1 MGEVSPFPA
10 DALEANRAGRL
21 TDQQRRD
28 LRGQSRGLRK
38 AELQFA
44 VILTI
49 IGLLVWFA
57 EGPAKYATVKPL
69 VGIAC
74 LIIAGFLVVRA
85 FLGADPLTHDLR
97 STNVQSVEGAITK
110 TSVTAHSRG
119 TSSTSY
125 FFIVSGTKLKVS
137 RFEYQAAPE
146 AGIVKV
152 YYLPHSHQLVNME
165 RLPDRPLPPDAFKSP
180 QTAQDLLQGMRSHD
194 PNQVAETRAEAA
206 AMGNVLKAEIAKAA
220 TPLPAEAQQDQ
231 RPLAEAIV
239 GAWDNPIM
247 SVSFAADGTLNATMP
262 GGRKRTGT
270 WSIDWSGHLLSD
282 ITGPTEASVSGDQ
295 LTVKIGGQGLTFQ
308 RVTT

>member
-1 MGEVSPFPA
+1 MADNSPFSA

-38 AELQFA
+38 FELQFA
-44 VILTI
+44 VMLTI
-49 IGLLVWFA
+49 LGLVIWFA

-69 VGIAC
+69 IGIAL
-74 LIIAGFLVVRA
+74 LIVAGFLVVRS
-85 FLGADPLTHDLR
+85 FLGADPLTHDVR
-97 STNVQSVEGAITK
+97 SGSVQSVEGAITK
-110 TSVTAHSRG
+110 TSVTAHSG
-119 TSSTSY
+119 GSSSTSY
-125 FFIVSGTKLKVS
+125 FFIVSGTKVKVS

-152 YYLPHSHQLVNME
+152 YYLPLSHQLVNME

-180 QTAQDLLQGMRSHD
+180 QVAQDIVQAMKSHD
-194 PNQVAETRAEAA
+194 TTQVAEARAEAA
-206 AMGNVLKAEIAKAA
+206 ALGDAMHAAVTKGA
-220 TPLPAEAQQDQ
+220 TPPPDGARDP

-239 GAWDNPIM
+239 GAWDSPLM

-282 ITGPTEASVSGDQ
+282 ITGPTEAWVSGDQ
-295 LTVKIGGQGLTFQ
+295 LTVTMGGQGLTFK

>member
-1 MGEVSPFPA
+1 MGEVSPA

-38 AELQFA
+38 FELQFA

-49 IGLLVWFA
+49 LGLVIWFA
-57 EGPAKYATVKPL
+57 EGPAKYAIVKPL
-69 VGIAC
+69 IGIAL
-74 LIIAGFLVVRA
+74 LIVAGFLVVRS
-85 FLGADPLTHDLR
+85 FLGADPLTHDVR
-97 STNVQSVEGAITK
+97 SGSVQSVEGAITK

-119 TSSTSY
+119 SSSTSY

-137 RFEYQAAPE
+137 RFEYQAAPD

-180 QTAQDLLQGMRSHD
+180 QVAQDIVQAMKSHD
-194 PNQVAETRAEAA
+194 TTQVAEARAEAA
-206 AMGNVLKAEIAKAA
+206 ALGDAMHAAVTKGA
-220 TPLPAEAQQDQ
+220 TPPPDGARDP

-239 GAWDNPIM
+239 GGWDSPLM

-262 GGRKRTGT
+262 GGRHRTGT

-282 ITGPTEASVSGDQ
+282 ITGPTEAWVSGDK
-295 LTVKIGGQGLTFQ
+295 LTVTIGGQGLTFQ
-308 RVTT
+308 RVTP

>member
-1 MGEVSPFPA
+1 MGEVSPA

-21 TDQQRRD
+21 TDQQRRG

-44 VILTI
+44 VIFTI
-49 IGLLVWFA
+49 LGLLVWFA
-57 EGPAKYATVKPL
+57 QGPAKYATVKPL
-69 VGIAC
+69 VGIAF

-97 STNVQSVEGAITK
+97 NTNVQSVEGAITK
-110 TSVTAHSRG
+110 TSVTAHSG
-119 TSSTSY
+119 GASSTSY
-125 FFIVSGTKLKVS
+125 FFIVSSTKVKVS
-137 RFEYQAAPE
+137 RSEYQAAPE

-165 RLPDRPLPPDAFKSP
+165 RLPDRALPADAFKSP
-180 QTAQDLLQGMRSHD
+180 QVAQDLAQGMRSHD
-194 PNQVAETRAEAA
+194 LNQVAEARAEAA
-206 AMGNVLKAEIAKAA
+206 ALGNALQAAVTKGA
-220 TPLPAEAQQDQ
+220 TPPPDGARDP

-239 GAWDNPIM
+239 GAWDSPLM

-262 GGRKRTGT
+262 GGRQRSGT
-270 WSIDWSGHLLSD
+270 WSIDQSGHLLSD
-282 ITGPTEASVSGDQ
+282 ITGPTEAWVSGDQ
-295 LTVKIGGQGLTFQ
+295 LTVTIGGQGLTFQ

>member
-1 MGEVSPFPA
+1 MADTSAFSA
-10 DALEANRAGRL
+10 DALEANRGGRL
-21 TDQQRRD
+21 TDQQRRN

-38 AELQFA
+38 FELQFA

-49 IGLLVWFA
+49 LGLVIWFA

-69 VGIAC
+69 IGIAL
-74 LIIAGFLVVRA
+74 LIVAGFLVVRS
-85 FLGADPLTHDLR
+85 FLGADPLTHDVR
-97 STNVQSVEGAITK
+97 SGSVQSVEGAITK
-110 TSVTAHSRG
+110 TSVTAHSG
-119 TSSTSY
+119 GSSSTSY
-125 FFIVSGTKLKVS
+125 FFIVSGTKVKVS

-152 YYLPHSHQLVNME
+152 YYLPLSHQLVNME

-180 QTAQDLLQGMRSHD
+180 QVAQDIVQAMKSHD
-194 PNQVAETRAEAA
+194 TTQVAEARAEAA
-206 AMGNVLKAEIAKAA
+206 ALGDAMHAAVTKGA
-220 TPLPAEAQQDQ
+220 TPPPDGARDP

-239 GAWDNPIM
+239 GVWDSPLM

-282 ITGPTEASVSGDQ
+282 ITGPTEAWVSGDQ
-295 LTVKIGGQGLTFQ
+295 LTVTMGGQGLTFK

>member
-1 MGEVSPFPA
+1 MGEVSPA

-44 VILTI
+44 VIFTI
-49 IGLLVWFA
+49 LGLLVWFA
-57 EGPAKYATVKPL
+57 QGPAKYATVKPL
-69 VGIAC
+69 VGISF

-85 FLGADPLTHDLR
+85 FVGADPLTHDLR

-119 TSSTSY
+119 TSSTSFY
-125 FFIVSGTKLKVS
+125 FTVSGTRVKVS

-165 RLPDRPLPPDAFKSP
+165 RLPDRPLPADAFKSP
-180 QTAQDLLQGMRSHD
+180 QVAQDLVQGMRSHD
-194 PNQVAETRAEAA
+194 LNQVAEARAEAA
-206 AMGNVLKAEIAKAA
+206 ALGNALQAAVTKGA
-220 TPLPAEAQQDQ
+220 TPPPVGARDP

-239 GAWDNPIM
+239 GAWDSPLM

-262 GGRKRTGT
+262 GGRQRSGT

-282 ITGPTEASVSGDQ
+282 ITGPTEAWVSGDQ
-295 LTVKIGGQGLTFQ
+295 LTVTIGGQGLTF
-308 RVTT
+308 RRA

>member
-1 MGEVSPFPA
+1 MGEVSPA
-10 DALEANRAGRL
+10 DALETNRAGRL

-49 IGLLVWFA
+49 LGLIVWFA
-57 EGPAKYATVKPL
+57 AGPPKYATVKPL
-69 VGIAC
+69 VGIAL

-125 FFIVSGTKLKVS
+125 FFVVSGTKLKVS

-152 YYLPHSHQLVNME
+152 YYLPHSHQLVNLE
-165 RLPDRPLPPDAFKSP
+165 RLPDRPLPADAFKSP
-180 QTAQDLLQGMRSHD
+180 QVAQDLLRGMRSHD
-194 PNQVAETRAEAA
+194 TNQVAEARAEAA
-206 AMGNVLKAEIAKAA
+206 ALGNALQAAITKGA
-220 TPLPAEAQQDQ
+220 TPPPDGARDP

-239 GAWDNPIM
+239 GAWDSPLM
-247 SVSFAADGTLNATMP
+247 SVSFATDGTLNATMP
-262 GGRKRTGT
+262 GGRKRSGT
-270 WSIDWSGHLLSD
+270 WSVDGSGHLLSD
-282 ITGPTEASVSGDQ
+282 ITGPTEAWVSGDH
-295 LTVKIGGQGLTFQ
+295 LTVTIGGQGLTFQ
-308 RVTT
+308 RV